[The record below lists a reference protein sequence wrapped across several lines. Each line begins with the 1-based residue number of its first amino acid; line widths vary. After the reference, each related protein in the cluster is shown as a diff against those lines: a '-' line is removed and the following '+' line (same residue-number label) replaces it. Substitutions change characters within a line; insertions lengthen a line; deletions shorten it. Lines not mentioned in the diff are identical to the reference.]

1 MSPYVFLFS
10 FSRQV
15 GWLSIEGTLHMREPK
30 KGWKQSHLSLKN
42 GYLSVNKER
51 GVSSNSHFVVVKTV
65 LIDWVNKRKPHSL
78 AIVEITSSLIIV
90 WITFEVMKI
99 MRIWPIAMG
108 TKRHRGREGWG
119 TCTRRVETLSEL
131 STQLPS
137 PTSFPV
143 SFLFLILGKKREDP
157 GYEAMPSLFSQV
169 PARLVSFNL
178 SSDIYF
184 S

>member
-15 GWLSIEGTLHMREPK
+15 GWLSMEGTLHMREPK

-51 GVSSNSHFVVVKTV
+51 GVSSNSQFVVVKTV
-65 LIDWVNKRKPHSL
+65 LINWVNKRKPHSL
-78 AIVEITSSLIIV
+78 SIVEITSSLIIL

-108 TKRHRGREGWG
+108 TKRQWGREGWG

-131 STQLPS
+131 STAFPDLVPRVSSVSDSRQEKRGPWVWGYALPILTS
-137 PTSFPV
+137 PC
-143 SFLFLILGKKREDP
+143 
-157 GYEAMPSLFSQV
+157 
-169 PARLVSFNL
+169 PAR
-178 SSDIYF
+178 YF
-184 S
+184 